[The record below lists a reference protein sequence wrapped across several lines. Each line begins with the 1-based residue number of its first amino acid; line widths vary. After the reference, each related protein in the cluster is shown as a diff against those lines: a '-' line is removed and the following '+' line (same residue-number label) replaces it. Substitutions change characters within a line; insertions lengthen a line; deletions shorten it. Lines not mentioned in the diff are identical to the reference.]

1 MARIYIRRSSQN
13 YDQYRIQ
20 LYNGY
25 IDGDKEYP
33 VTMANANRRI
43 EYHKLFKFLCK
54 GEGNSTQYGQSG
66 KAKPTDADDD
76 GKEVDRSQNFQDPKK
91 YPCFCCERFYP
102 KCSGIRNCSHT
113 TEKDGSTVNS
123 KEDMEKKFEEQKK
136 SK

>member
-1 MARIYIRRSSQN
+1 MEELTSRDQDTTTFYRTFNQQKIAPKDNTADEVIKLEKDALTSAIIARIYIRRSSQN

-66 KAKPTDADDD
+66 KAKPTDADND
-76 GKEVDRSQNFQDPKK
+76 GKEVDRS
-91 YPCFCCERFYP
+91 
-102 KCSGIRNCSHT
+102 
-113 TEKDGSTVNS
+113 
-123 KEDMEKKFEEQKK
+123 
-136 SK
+136 